1 MTELPQNLSA
11 ITHAHGERRT
21 PVTVTAPNG
30 VNYDPYDVEINA
42 DPYPVFRAIREE
54 APLYYNPQHEF
65 YALSRFAD
73 VDRAL
78 VDHETFSSAR
88 GAIIELIKANI
99 DIPPG
104 VLIFEDPPLHDVH
117 RKLLARMFT
126 PRKINDLEPKIREF
140 CSQSLDPLTDSF
152 DFVGDL
158 GAQMPMRVIGMLLG
172 VPEEY
177 QEAARDMT
185 NHQMRT
191 EAGKP
196 MDAAAGMNTGEFFA
210 EFIDWRAEHPSDDIM
225 TDLLNVEFVDEKGV
239 TRRLT
244 REELLTYV
252 SVVSGA
258 GNETTTRLIGWAG
271 KVLAEHPDQRRELA
285 ENPALIPAAV
295 EELLRFEPP
304 APHVARYVTRDV
316 TYYGQTV
323 PEGSAMMM
331 LIGAANRDHR
341 QFPPDGDV
349 FDIHRQVRQHLSFSV
364 GTHYCLGS
372 ALARLEGRIALE
384 EILKRFPEWQ
394 VDLSRAALSS
404 TSTVRG
410 WDTLPAII
418 G

>member
-1 MTELPQNLSA
+1 
-11 ITHAHGERRT
+11 
-21 PVTVTAPNG
+21 VTVSAASD
-30 VNYDPYDVEINA
+30 VYFDPYDVELNA
-42 DPYPVFRAIREE
+42 DPYPMFRRLREE
-54 APLYYNPQHEF
+54 APLYYNEQHDF

-73 VDRAL
+73 VDRGI
-78 VDHETFSSAR
+78 VDYQTFSSAR
-88 GAIIELIKANI
+88 GAILELIKANI
-99 DIPPG
+99 EIPPG
-104 VLIFEDPPLHDVH
+104 TVIFEDPPIHDLH
-117 RKLLARMFT
+117 RKLLSRMFT
-126 PRKINDLEPKIREF
+126 PRKINELEPKIREF
-140 CSQSLDPLTDSF
+140 CARSLDPLIGTDRF

-172 VPEEY
+172 VPEED
-177 QEAARDMT
+177 QEAARDFA
-185 NHQMRT
+185 NAQMRT

-196 MDAAAGMNTGEFFA
+196 METSLDNIATPDFFGQY
-210 EFIDWRAEHPSDDIM
+210 IDWRTEHPSGDIM
-225 TDLLNVEFVDEKGV
+225 TELLNAEFEDETGTV
-239 TRRLT
+239 RRLT
-244 REELLTYV
+244 RDELLTYV

-271 KVLAEHPDQRRELA
+271 KVLAEHPDQRRALVEDRS
-285 ENPALIPAAV
+285 LIPAAI

-316 TYYGQTV
+316 EYHGRLV
-323 PEGSAMMM
+323 PEGSVMMM

-349 FDIHRQVRQHLSFSV
+349 FDIRREAHQHLTFSV

-384 EILKRFPEWQ
+384 EILKRFPEWD
-394 VDLSRAALSS
+394 VDLNECKLSP

-410 WDTLPAII
+410 WETMPAFV

>member
-1 MTELPQNLSA
+1 
-11 ITHAHGERRT
+11 
-21 PVTVTAPNG
+21 VTVTAPDG
-30 VNYDPYDVEINA
+30 VYYDPYDVEINA
-42 DPYPVFRAIREE
+42 DPYQAFRAIREE
-54 APLYYNPQHEF
+54 APLYYNEQHDF

-73 VDRAL
+73 VDDAL
-78 VDHETFSSAR
+78 VDHATFSSAR

-99 DIPPG
+99 DIPSG
-104 VLIFEDPPLHDVH
+104 VIIFEDPPIHDVH

-126 PRKINDLEPKIREF
+126 PRKITALEPKIREF
-140 CSQSLDPLTDSF
+140 CALSLDPIATGGNF

-158 GAQMPMRVIGMLLG
+158 GAQMPMKVIGMLLG

-177 QEAARDMT
+177 QEAARDRT
-185 NHQMRT
+185 NDQMRT

-196 MDAAAGMNTGEFFA
+196 MDASSAMDTGEFFA
-210 EFIDWRAEHPSDDIM
+210 EFIDWRAKHPSDDIM
-225 TDLLNVEFVDEKGV
+225 TDLLNVEFTDEKGA

-244 REELLTYV
+244 REELLTYIA
-252 SVVSGA
+252 VVSGA

-285 ENPALIPAAV
+285 QNPGLIPAAI

-304 APHVARYVTRDV
+304 APHVARYVTRDI

-323 PEGSAMMM
+323 PEGSAMML
-331 LIGAANRDHR
+331 LIGAANRDSR

-349 FDIHRQVRQHLSFSV
+349 FDIHRETRQHLSFSV

-394 VDLSRAALSS
+394 VDLSRAALSP

-410 WDTLPAII
+410 WDTMPAVV

>member
-1 MTELPQNLSA
+1 
-11 ITHAHGERRT
+11 
-21 PVTVTAPNG
+21 VTVTAPNG
-30 VNYDPYDVEINA
+30 VYYDPYDVEINA
-42 DPYPVFRAIREE
+42 DPYRTFRGLREQ
-54 APLYYNPQHEF
+54 APLYYNEQHDF

-73 VDRAL
+73 VDRAI

-104 VLIFEDPPLHDVH
+104 VIIFEDPPIHDVH

-126 PRKINDLEPKIREF
+126 PRKITDLEPKIREF
-140 CSQSLDPLTDSF
+140 CARSLDPLIGTDRF

-177 QEAARDMT
+177 QEAARDLT
-185 NHQMRT
+185 NAQMRT
-191 EAGKP
+191 EAGQP
-196 MDAAAGMNTGEFFA
+196 MKLAADGMNTGEFFA

-225 TDLLNVEFVDEKGV
+225 TDLLNVEFQDEMGI
-239 TRRLT
+239 TRRLS
-244 REELLTYV
+244 REELLTYI

-271 KVLAEHPDQRRELA
+271 KVLAEHPDQRRQLA
-285 ENPALIPAAV
+285 ENPALIPQAI

-323 PEGSAMMM
+323 PEGSAIMM

-349 FDIHRQVRQHLSFSV
+349 FDLHREPRQHLAFSV

-384 EILKRFPEWQ
+384 EILKRFPEWE
-394 VDLSRAALSS
+394 VDLSCATLSP

-410 WDTLPAII
+410 WEAMPAVL

>member
-1 MTELPQNLSA
+1 M
-11 ITHAHGERRT
+11 
-21 PVTVTAPNG
+21 TVTAPGG
-30 VNYDPYDVEINA
+30 VYYDPYDVEINA
-42 DPYPVFRAIREE
+42 DPYRAFRAIREE
-54 APLYYNPQHEF
+54 APLYYNEQHDF

-78 VDHETFSSAR
+78 VDHDTFSSAR

-104 VLIFEDPPLHDVH
+104 VLIFEDPPIHDVH

-140 CSQSLDPLTDSF
+140 CAHSLDPLVGGDSF

-185 NHQMRT
+185 NDQMRT

-196 MDAAAGMNTGEFFA
+196 MDTAAGMNTGEFFA
-210 EFIDWRAEHPSDDIM
+210 EFIDWRAKHPSDDIM

-244 REELLTYV
+244 REELLTYI

-285 ENPALIPAAV
+285 ENPALVPAAI

-304 APHVARYVTRDV
+304 APHVARYVTRDI

-349 FDIHRQVRQHLSFSV
+349 FDIHREIRQHLSFSV

-394 VDLSRAALSS
+394 VDLSRAALSP

-410 WDTLPAII
+410 WDTMPAVI

>member
-1 MTELPQNLSA
+1 V
-11 ITHAHGERRT
+11 GD
-21 PVTVTAPNG
+21 VY
-30 VNYDPYDVEINA
+30 YDQYSVDINT
-42 DPYPVFRAIREE
+42 DPYPVYRRLREE
-54 APLYYNPQHEF
+54 APLYYNDTHDF
-65 YALSRFAD
+65 FAVSRFED
-73 VDRAL
+73 VEKGLLDAQ
-78 VDHETFSSAR
+78 TYISGK
-88 GAIIELIKANI
+88 GAILEVIKADIN
-99 DIPPG
+99 IPPG
-104 VLIFEDPPLHDVH
+104 VIIFEDPPTHTIH
-117 RKLLARMFT
+117 RRLLSRAFT
-126 PRKINDLEPKIREF
+126 PRRVAELEPKIREF
-140 CSQSLDPLTDSF
+140 CAHSLDPIVGSGNF

-177 QEAARDMT
+177 QEAARDLT
-185 NHQMRT
+185 NDQMRT
-191 EAGKP
+191 EAGQP
-196 MDAAAGMNTGEFFA
+196 MKLADDGMNTGEFFA

-225 TDLLNVEFVDEKGV
+225 TDLLNVEFVDEKGE

-244 REELLTYV
+244 REELLTYI

-271 KVLAEHPDQRRELA
+271 KVLAEHPDQRRQLA
-285 ENPALIPAAV
+285 ESPALIPAAI
-295 EELLRFEPP
+295 EELLRYEPP

-323 PEGSAMMM
+323 PKGSAMMM

-349 FDIHRQVRQHLSFSV
+349 FDIHREPRQHLAFSV

-384 EILKRFPEWQ
+384 EILKRFPQWE
-394 VDLSRAALSS
+394 VVLSRAALSP

-410 WDTLPAII
+410 WDTMPAVI